1 MKDADYLVDSAA
13 YIDLMRAGKDPR
25 QVLAP
30 LLRSGRLYNCGVV
43 RAEVLRG
50 IKVDL
55 RYGQME
61 QFFDIVPE
69 IPTDARLWR
78 EVSRLGWELGRKG
91 KWPPVSDLA
100 IAVAALRV
108 RAVVISPD
116 AHFREVPGLE
126 VYGTLEE
133 VS

>member
-13 YIDLMRAGKDPR
+13 YIDLMRAGQDPR

-30 LLRSGRLYNCGVV
+30 LLRAGRLYNCGVV

-50 IKVDL
+50 IRVDI

-61 QFFDIVPE
+61 QFFDLVPE
-69 IPTDARLWR
+69 IPTDARHWR
-78 EVSRLGWELGRKG
+78 EVSCLGWELGRKG

-100 IAVAALRV
+100 IAVAAMRV
-108 RAVVISPD
+108 RAIVISPD
-116 AHFREVPGLE
+116 AHFLEVPGLE
-126 VYGTLEE
+126 VYATLDEAP
-133 VS
+133 

>member
-13 YIDLMRAGKDPR
+13 YIDLMRAGQDPR

-30 LLRSGRLYNCGVV
+30 LLRAGRLYSCGVV

-50 IKVDL
+50 IRIEK
-55 RYGQME
+55 RYAQME
-61 QFFDIVPE
+61 EFFDIVPE
-69 IPTDARLWR
+69 IPTDARSWR
-78 EVSRLGWELGRKG
+78 ETSRLGWELGRKG

-100 IAVAALRV
+100 IAAAAMRV
-108 RAVVISPD
+108 RAIVISPD

-126 VYGTLEE
+126 VVSTLEDA
-133 VS
+133 